1 MGISKY
7 KIIPF
12 IFPKENFNRTKLDDQ
27 LSYSLQVFNQTKKII
42 KEKHFYNN
50 LKHELFKKL
59 DNWKKFKPI
68 RGKIEDFFKLLKQGL
83 NMREI
88 HKYTPKSVEKTVYLN
103 VFLGALIISQGFYS
117 KTAIQQLSE
126 N

>member
-1 MGISKY
+1 MTQK
-7 KIIPF
+7 
-12 IFPKENFNRTKLDDQ
+12 R
-27 LSYSLQVFNQTKKII
+27 
-42 KEKHFYNN
+42 FYDN
-50 LKHELFKKL
+50 LKHELLRNL
-59 DNWKKFKPI
+59 DNWQKFKPI
-68 RGKIEDFFKLLKQGL
+68 HGIEDFFKLLKQGP

-117 KTAIQQLSE
+117 KTAIQQLFE

>member
-1 MGISKY
+1 MQTFK
-7 KIIPF
+7 K
-12 IFPKENFNRTKLDDQ
+12 
-27 LSYSLQVFNQTKKII
+27 TKKII
-42 KEKHFYNN
+42 TEKRFFATGSDWIW
-50 LKHELFKKL
+50 FKTRIT
-59 DNWKKFKPI
+59 KKTRQLEEI
-68 RGKIEDFFKLLKQGL
+68 QTNSRKIEGFFKLLKQGL

-103 VFLGALIISQGFYS
+103 VFLGALIISQGYYS